1 MVKKIVLLVI
11 LMACM
16 GGFGLQDVH
25 GTVSLGWE
33 KHIIGPQF
41 SPLYLYVEDIDG
53 DGALDVAATSDVH
66 PWGANSEVAWYRNN
80 LKQGLPWEK
89 TVISSDDPATNPIVG
104 AAGIIMTDIDGD
116 GRKDA
121 VVVTGNVLSPNGD
134 VYWLKAPEDPAT
146 GPWQRFTLETGVAD
160 SYGKVYTMDA
170 NEDGKQDIVM
180 GGNRGAALF
189 LNPGNPDQPGAVWTK
204 IPMPEGTGA
213 SIYLDDINNDGKID
227 VANTHTGFSATGYVG
242 NVSWLDVTYAGG
254 QIVFNRTIIDPASI
268 RAFDVNTM
276 DVNEDGRKDVIV
288 SSFMATGIYWYEQPA
303 NSGEPWIQHLISNTY
318 NGTDMYTGDI
328 DGNGKTDLIISGLFK
343 SKISWFSYSWE
354 NGQEFW
360 MEHSLDD
367 NSSNPGDI
375 SLNDL
380 DGDGDLDVSVTSLGL
395 NELVWYENKINDI
408 TTTTTTVPA
417 TTTIPATTTTTA
429 VPTLINL
436 SYFDADRF
444 WRRIIVTWQ
453 TESEVDSAG
462 FNLYRAAT
470 EDGEYVQINSS
481 LIPAQGTST
490 QGAFYEFVDK
500 DVQNRKTYY
509 YKLEDIDMSG
519 SSTMHGPVVA
529 TRGGFVG
536 YLRKIK

>member
-25 GTVSLGWE
+25 GTVSLGWD

-66 PWGANSEVAWYRNN
+66 PWGADSEVAWYRNN

-134 VYWLKAPEDPAT
+134 VYWFKAPQDPAT

-170 NEDGKQDIVM
+170 NEDGKQDIVI

-204 IPMPEGTGA
+204 VPMPEGTGA
-213 SIYLDDINNDGKID
+213 SIYLDDMNNDGKID

-303 NSGEPWIQHLISNTY
+303 NNGDSWIQHLISNTY

-328 DGNGKTDLIISGLFK
+328 DGNGKTDLIISSLFK
-343 SKISWFSYSWE
+343 SKISWLSYSWE
-354 NGQEFW
+354 NGQAFW
-360 MEHSLDD
+360 VEHPLDD
-367 NSSNPGDI
+367 SILAPADI

-380 DGDGDLDVSVTSLGL
+380 DGDGDLDVVLAGMGE
-395 NELVWYENKINDI
+395 NQIIWYENKINNNTTTTTIPVI
-408 TTTTTTVPA
+408 TTTTTAPA
-417 TTTIPATTTTTA
+417 TIIKLSSFAAIPK
-429 VPTLINL
+429 
-436 SYFDADRF
+436 SD
-444 WRRIIVTWQ
+444 RIILEWS
-453 TESEVDSAG
+453 TESEIDNVG
-462 FNLYRAAT
+462 FNLYRSET
-470 EDGEYVQINSS
+470 ENGQYTKTNAS
-481 LIPAQGTST
+481 LIPAQGSAS
-490 QGAFYEFVDK
+490 QGASYEFVDK
-500 DVQNRKTYY
+500 DVKNRKTYW
-509 YKLEDIDMSG
+509 YKLEDVDLNGTSN
-519 SSTMHGPVVA
+519 MHGPVSA
-529 TRGGFVG
+529 TPRWIW
-536 YLRKIK
+536 KIF